1 MSRSAEGFDDLSDH
15 VAGNLVAE
23 LKRLRQREL
32 DLLEERRML
41 RAEVA
46 KAKGEAETWA
56 ECVAELR
63 SWRDNVT
70 VAYGSGY
77 GGARF
82 DAVAKGVADLRAD
95 RERLEWL
102 EGLTRGVKIEL
113 AGTDHGQ
120 YVVIETDINRP
131 RSVSRTT
138 LRAAIDEARE
148 KP

>member
-1 MSRSAEGFDDLSDH
+1 MSRSAEGLDDLSDH

-23 LKRLRQREL
+23 V
-32 DLLEERRML
+32 ERL

-46 KAKGEAETWA
+46 ELRALVEAVQFALRGDGVLSDFMLSFGTVRE
-56 ECVAELR
+56 VAE
-63 SWRDNVT
+63 
-70 VAYGSGY
+70 
-77 GGARF
+77 
-82 DAVAKGVADLRAD
+82 LRAD

-120 YVVIETDINRP
+120 YVVIETDIDRP

-138 LRAAIDEARE
+138 LRAAIDAAKG